1 MKSTKVLGLLF
12 LSGLIIVF
20 LAFGALYGGTSGPAD
35 CQAPDEWFTT
45 ATKPPDASVAPKPDC
60 RFHQWSWQMFL
71 FLTLPDGAEDR
82 LTFMNMPPPST
93 MFMPESKFAKLAS
106 NKRLKV
112 SARQANTAINSFP
125 FLSIE
130 QADTEIGK
138 GSGILVHRN
147 GRAVYYSQHINQKF
161 FDFVVSR
168 KLNDFDTYTKVAVDP
183 KLQFDQGV
191 LELKASWRIVE
202 DGENTDGFFVTE
214 AEIDLVKNVVVNGQT
229 KVVVDPQNTKP
240 AKVALV
246 GLHVVGVTQ
255 GHPGFIWGTFEHN
268 GNAPDL
274 DPKAQPGDPVSAKD
288 FTFYTAKTKRMDCNV
303 PNIPLVKL
311 NEKTQKLTPVTNVA
325 RLNPNGGDTNQ
336 DIVKNL
342 NDSVH
347 KKLEF
352 ASIPE
357 SLKKNRAIW
366 KNYDLV
372 GTVWLPGT
380 PVQPGKNFASVAVGS
395 TKLANAT
402 METFR
407 QPVPKNCFGC
417 HTTQKAQLLDDK
429 GAVLATLPASNLNLS
444 HALVNNLL
452 AQKAQRSNNGK

>member
-1 MKSTKVLGLLF
+1 
-12 LSGLIIVF
+12 
-20 LAFGALYGGTSGPAD
+20 
-35 CQAPDEWFTT
+35 
-45 ATKPPDASVAPKPDC
+45 
-60 RFHQWSWQMFL
+60 MFL
-71 FLTLPDGAEDR
+71 FLTLPDSAEDR

-93 MFMPESKFAKLAS
+93 MFMPEPSFAKLAK
-106 NKRLKV
+106 NKSLKL
-112 SARQANTAINSFP
+112 SARQASTVIHSFP

-130 QADTEIGK
+130 QADKEIGK
-138 GSGILVHRN
+138 GSGILVHRS

-161 FDFVVSR
+161 FDFVVGR

-183 KLQFDQGV
+183 KLQFDLGV

-202 DGENTDGFFVTE
+202 DGENTDGFFTTE

-229 KVVVDPQNTKP
+229 KVVVDPQSSKP
-240 AKVALV
+240 AKVALM

-274 DPKAQPGDPVSAKD
+274 DPKTPPGDPVSAKD
-288 FTFYTAKTKRMDCNV
+288 FTFYTANTKRMDCNV

-311 NEKTQKLTPVTNVA
+311 DEKTQKLTPVTNVA
-325 RLNPNGGDTNQ
+325 RLNPNGGDKDQT
-336 DIVKNL
+336 IVKSL

-347 KKLEF
+347 KKLDL

-357 SLKKNRAIW
+357 TLKKNRAIW

-380 PVQPGKNFASVAVGS
+380 PVQPGKNFVNNAVGS

-407 QPVPKNCFGC
+407 QADPKNCFGC
-417 HTTQKAQLLDDK
+417 HTTQKAPLLDDQ

-452 AQKAQRSNNGK
+452 AQKTKAANKNGK